1 MKQTSVTIER
11 DPAET
16 VTQNSSDVVL
26 ELPNTGKNRPAF
38 QWFFRIFR
46 VEEAVLGLLLLSFFA
61 TYYFVEN
68 APTGEY
74 LWDAFSYNFYGG
86 GTFAP
91 MLLWATV
98 GTALILGVAILPVS
112 GNAQLLKN
120 VWGDAQGFR
129 SRGFSTLR
137 WGGGMLRVF
146 IPFVACMGAYEL
158 NKKLIP
164 ALRGDLL
171 YDMQMAAVDQWMLG
185 DLSAAMVRNF
195 FDQSYWTEFLS
206 WFNLEQ
212 IDIHSAC
219 YISYVYAAPAL
230 AASLYFLNRKA
241 AFARFMAALA
251 ITGALAYVGYV
262 LVPVVGP
269 KYVFE
274 NRWLNTGS
282 GALQFMDDIKARNR
296 DCFPS
301 LHTAWTTLFLI
312 TTYKSIR
319 PLFWMY
325 LPVGIG
331 VYIATLYGGYHY
343 VLDIIA
349 GHAVALFAWWVS
361 RPILAWWNVRAG
373 R

>member
-1 MKQTSVTIER
+1 MKQTPVTIE
-11 DPAET
+11 PGSAEHGS
-16 VTQNSSDVVL
+16 QNSSDVVTAVP
-26 ELPNTGKNRPAF
+26 EAGVNRQAF

-46 VEEAVLGLLLLSFFA
+46 VEEAVLGLLLLSFFT
-61 TYYFVEN
+61 TYFFLEN
-68 APTGEY
+68 APSAGT
-74 LWDAFSYNFYGG
+74 LWGAFSYNFYGG

-98 GTALILGVAILPVS
+98 GTTLILGVAILPVS
-112 GNAQLLKN
+112 GNAKLLRN
-120 VWGDAQGFR
+120 IWGDAKGFR
-129 SRGFSTLR
+129 PRAFSTLR
-137 WGGGMLRVF
+137 GGGGMLRVF
-146 IPFVACMGAYEL
+146 IPFIACMGAYEI

-171 YDMQMAAVDQWMLG
+171 YDMQLAAVDQWLFG
-185 DLSAAMVRNF
+185 DLSAAIVRNF

-206 WFNLEQ
+206 WFNLVQ
-212 IDIHSAC
+212 LDIHSAT

-251 ITGALAYVGYV
+251 ITGALAYIGYV
-262 LVPVVGP
+262 LMPVVGP

-274 NRWLNTGS
+274 DRWLNTGS
-282 GALQFMDDIKARNR
+282 GALQFMDDIKGRNR

-312 TTYKSIR
+312 TAYKSVR
-319 PLFWMY
+319 PLFWVY

-343 VLDIIA
+343 VLDIVA
-349 GHAVALFAWWVS
+349 GHAVALFAWWAAK
-361 RPILAWWNVRAG
+361 PILTWWNIRAG